1 MPAIALARSGAG
13 SQCSGV
19 LARLLPDR
27 FILWLLATV
36 GLAAALPVSGPAAV
50 AVDRLT
56 LAAIFA
62 LFVLHGVRLPRDA
75 LISGVTDWR
84 LHLAILALTFALFPI
99 AGLGLAA
106 AFPGLL
112 PPELWSGLLFLCALP
127 STVQSSIAYT
137 SIARGNVAGA
147 VAAAA
152 FSNLVGVFLTPLLV
166 ALMLE
171 ASGAAVSLAG
181 IGKIFVLLFL
191 PFLIGH
197 GLRPWLLPL
206 VANRPKLTTFVDK
219 GTILLAVYG
228 AFSAATVEG
237 VWRRLPPAD
246 LAVLAGLLIGLL
258 GLVLAAAWA
267 LGRIGR
273 FARPSRAAIIFCG
286 SVKSLASGA
295 PMARILFP
303 GAAAGLI
310 ILPVMI
316 FHTLQLIVC
325 AWSAGA
331 MAREGEEDERA
342 G

>member
-1 MPAIALARSGAG
+1 MLS
-13 SQCSGV
+13 
-19 LARLLPDR
+19 RLLPDR

-36 GLAAALPVSGPAAV
+36 ALAALLPVSGGATL

-56 LAAIFA
+56 LAAIFL
-62 LFVLHGVRLPRDA
+62 LFFLHGVRLPREA
-75 LISGVTDWR
+75 LLSGVTDWR
-84 LHLAILALTFALFPI
+84 LHLAILGLTFAFFPLT
-99 AGLGLAA
+99 GLGLAA
-106 AFPGLL
+106 LFPGLL
-112 PPELWSGLLFLCALP
+112 PAELWTGLLFLCALP

-152 FSNLVGVFLTPLLV
+152 FSNLLGVFLTPMLV
-166 ALMLE
+166 ALMLQ
-171 ASGAAVSLAG
+171 SQGADISLG
-181 IGKIFVLLFL
+181 GVVRIFALLFL
-191 PFLIGH
+191 PFLLGH
-197 GLRPWLLPL
+197 ALRPWLFPH
-206 VANRPKLTTFVDK
+206 VKDRPRLTTFVDK

-237 VWRRLPPAD
+237 VWRRLPPEQIA
-246 LAVLAGLLIGLL
+246 LLVLVLL
-258 GLVLAAAWA
+258 GLLMLILAAAWL
-267 LGRIGR
+267 LGRLGA
-273 FARPSRAAIIFCG
+273 FPYESRVAIIFCG

-303 GAAAGLI
+303 GAAAGLV

-325 AWSAGA
+325 AWIAGA
-331 MAREGEEDERA
+331 LARRTAPGP